1 MVLFNYAYITGKEEA
16 AAATTSTVCTERG
29 GSAISTATTVYF
41 SPRYHNNSTAT
52 LAKCDAASCSSSSR
66 NSSMSNGRVVSR
78 LSSSGKVLI
87 SVFVLLTNL
96 SVKVATDPVVGG
108 HHGGII
114 EKQTQLQQ
122 HQPTIGATHQQE
134 DEPFLLNEIEEDVH
148 CKYKKCILSFSSF
161 SSASRFVCSL
171 FGSILLYDFTAHL
184 FFYSIFTKWW
194 EANCWT
200 KGKP

>member
-1 MVLFNYAYITGKEEA
+1 
-16 AAATTSTVCTERG
+16 
-29 GSAISTATTVYF
+29 
-41 SPRYHNNSTAT
+41 
-52 LAKCDAASCSSSSR
+52 
-66 NSSMSNGRVVSR
+66 MSNGRVVSR
-78 LSSSGKVLI
+78 LSNSGKVLI

-148 CKYKKCILSFSSF
+148 CKQKIPFYHS
-161 SSASRFVCSL
+161 
-171 FGSILLYDFTAHL
+171 AHL
-184 FFYSIFTKWW
+184 VMLRVSYACYPQKHF
-194 EANCWT
+194 AL
-200 KGKP
+200 

>member
-1 MVLFNYAYITGKEEA
+1 MVLSNYAYITGKKEA
-16 AAATTSTVCTERG
+16 AATISTTVNTERG
-29 GSAISTATTVYF
+29 GSAISTAATTVYF
-41 SPRYHNNSTAT
+41 SPRYHNNSTAD
-52 LAKCDAASCSSSSR
+52 LVKCDAASCSSSSR

-78 LSSSGKVLI
+78 LSTSGKVLI

-148 CKYKKCILSFSSF
+148 CKY
-161 SSASRFVCSL
+161 
-171 FGSILLYDFTAHL
+171 
-184 FFYSIFTKWW
+184 
-194 EANCWT
+194 
-200 KGKP
+200 